1 MRYQN
6 IIFDFGNVLGRFDGA
21 YITSKFCK
29 DERMR
34 KEFAGLVMEH
44 WEALDAGMADYEAAR
59 QEAIKKAPEDW
70 KEAVNH
76 FFQDWYRY
84 LTPIPQTWELVRELK
99 KTGFKCYI
107 LSNAPTY
114 FAEHADYYE
123 IVREFD
129 GVVFSAP
136 VRMAKPDARIYRYLF
151 EHFDLKPETCFFLDD
166 KPANLEAGR
175 AAGMDGIVFTGDV
188 EAVKKEIFAII

>member
-1 MRYQN
+1 M
-6 IIFDFGNVLGRFDGA
+6 
-21 YITSKFCK
+21 
-29 DERMR
+29 
-34 KEFAGLVMEH
+34 
-44 WEALDAGMADYEAAR
+44 
-59 QEAIKKAPEDW
+59 
-70 KEAVNH
+70 
-76 FFQDWYRY
+76 
-84 LTPIPQTWELVRELK
+84 IPSSNFSPNPKRLPN
-99 KTGFKCYI
+99 I

-175 AAGMDGIVFTGDV
+175 AAGWTGSSLP
-188 EAVKKEIFAII
+188 EMWKQ

>member
-1 MRYQN
+1 
-6 IIFDFGNVLGRFDGA
+6 
-21 YITSKFCK
+21 
-29 DERMR
+29 
-34 KEFAGLVMEH
+34 
-44 WEALDAGMADYEAAR
+44 MA
-59 QEAIKKAPEDW
+59 
-70 KEAVNH
+70 VS
-76 FFQDWYRY
+76 
-84 LTPIPQTWELVRELK
+84 
-99 KTGFKCYI
+99 GFKCYI

-166 KPANLEAGR
+166 KPANVEAGR

>member
-1 MRYQN
+1 MKYQN

-84 LTPIPQTWELVRELK
+84 LTPIPQPGSWF
-99 KTGFKCYI
+99 G
-107 LSNAPTY
+107 N
-114 FAEHADYYE
+114 
-123 IVREFD
+123 
-129 GVVFSAP
+129 
-136 VRMAKPDARIYRYLF
+136 
-151 EHFDLKPETCFFLDD
+151 
-166 KPANLEAGR
+166 
-175 AAGMDGIVFTGDV
+175 
-188 EAVKKEIFAII
+188 